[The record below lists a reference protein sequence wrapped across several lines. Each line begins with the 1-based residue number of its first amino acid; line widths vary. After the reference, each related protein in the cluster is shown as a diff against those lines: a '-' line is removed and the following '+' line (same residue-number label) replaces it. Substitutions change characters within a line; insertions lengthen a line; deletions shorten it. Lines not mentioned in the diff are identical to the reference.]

1 MAYPGCIQANTDCLP
16 VVRSADQHFRNVY
29 RGRPKRL
36 LDLSLTILALP
47 IILPIIAILWLFIR
61 KDGGPGLFGHKRVG
75 QGGKIFTCWKLR
87 TMVPDAETKLEN
99 YLAQNPG
106 AKAQWQQRRKLTDD
120 PRVMPWGKFLR
131 KTSLDE
137 LPQFFNVLRGE
148 MSLVGPRPVT
158 IEEIAHYGKDAAI
171 YTKMR
176 PGITGLWQV
185 SGRKDASYADRVI
198 MDVSYFMVAS
208 LRQDVLLLLKT
219 VTVMMRMTGQ

>member
-1 MAYPGCIQANTDCLP
+1 MAHPACARANTDCFP
-16 VVRSADQHFRNVY
+16 VVRSASQHFGSGY
-29 RGRPKRL
+29 KGKPKRV

-47 IILPIIAILWLFIR
+47 IILPIIATLWLIIR

-87 TMVPDAETKLEN
+87 TMVPEAEIKLDT
-99 YLAQNPG
+99 YLAQNPR
-106 AKAQWQQRRKLTDD
+106 ANAQWQQRRKLTDD
-120 PRVMPWGKFLR
+120 PRVTQWGKFLR

-198 MDVSYFMVAS
+198 MDVSYFTVAS
-208 LRQDVLLLLKT
+208 LQQDVLLMLKT